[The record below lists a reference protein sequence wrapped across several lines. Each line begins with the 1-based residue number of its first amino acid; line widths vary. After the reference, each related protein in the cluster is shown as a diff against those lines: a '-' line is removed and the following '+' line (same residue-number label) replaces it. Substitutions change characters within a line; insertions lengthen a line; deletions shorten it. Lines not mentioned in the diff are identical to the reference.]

1 VPRGGTVA
9 GSVLTSLL
17 AGGAFR
23 AASNPVRF
31 VKEDPMHASA
41 RWLFV
46 VWLTLIGGV
55 ALVAH
60 ASPQT
65 GGAAQAAAP
74 AAIVNLNTAS
84 PAELER
90 LPGIGPRTAERIVE
104 YRTKHGD
111 FKKVEELMN
120 VQGIGEKSF
129 LRLKPLI
136 SVTPP
141 KASPSGAWG

>member
-1 VPRGGTVA
+1 
-9 GSVLTSLL
+9 
-17 AGGAFR
+17 
-23 AASNPVRF
+23 
-31 VKEDPMHASA
+31 MHASA

-46 VWLTLIGGV
+46 VWLSLIGGV
-55 ALVAH
+55 AMMAH
-60 ASPQT
+60 AAPQT

-74 AAIVNLNTAS
+74 AATVNLNTAS

-104 YRTKHGD
+104 YRTKNGD

-141 KASPSGAWG
+141 KASPSGAWA